1 MSRNRLP
8 HNQIVLSLEDGREVS
23 LIQNLPD
30 GTGNAS
36 GKHRKTVEIW
46 IEGQPEPIH
55 HVNLTEA
62 MVYLNAYVEQRWKWE
77 INESEETLDPLLSTS
92 EFSFNDKYPY

>member
-1 MSRNRLP
+1 MSNDRLP
-8 HNQIVLSLEDGREVS
+8 HNQIVLLLEDGREVS
-23 LIQNLPD
+23 MIQNQAD

-36 GKHRKTVEIW
+36 GTYGKTVEIW

-62 MVYLNAYVEQRWKWE
+62 MVYLNASVEQRWKWE
-77 INESEETLDPLLSTS
+77 LNKKE
-92 EFSFNDKYPY
+92 NK

>member
-1 MSRNRLP
+1 MSNDRLP
-8 HNQIVLSLEDGREVS
+8 HNQIVLLLEDGREVS
-23 LIQNLPD
+23 MIQNQAD

-36 GKHRKTVEIW
+36 GTYGKTVEIW

-62 MVYLNAYVEQRWKWE
+62 MIYLNAYVEQRWKWE
-77 INESEETLDPLLSTS
+77 LNKKE
-92 EFSFNDKYPY
+92 NK

>member
-1 MSRNRLP
+1 MSIDMLP
-8 HNQIVLSLEDGREVS
+8 HNHILLLLEDGREVS
-23 LIQNLPD
+23 MIQNQAD

-36 GKHRKTVEIW
+36 GTYGKTVEIW

-77 INESEETLDPLLSTS
+77 I
-92 EFSFNDKYPY
+92 